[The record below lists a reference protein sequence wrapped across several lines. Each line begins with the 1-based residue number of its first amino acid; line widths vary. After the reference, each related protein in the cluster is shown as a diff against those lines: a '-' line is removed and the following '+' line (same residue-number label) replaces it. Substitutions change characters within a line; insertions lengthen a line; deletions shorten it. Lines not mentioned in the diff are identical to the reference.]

1 MKDTFIIRTEWQE
14 AIFELEPLD
23 RATIFENLF
32 HFHAG
37 NNNLINLKNLTVKLV
52 WKIIEPTLK
61 RTSDAYDRRVETSKE
76 NGKKGGRPITKKKP
90 KKPTKPDSDRKGLD
104 NDRKGKDD
112 EKNII
117 PFGSQ
122 EFIAAWDSFLL
133 SRKQTKKK
141 ITEAAIELIFA
152 DLLEWGEQKSIV
164 ALKNSVKQ
172 GWQGVFEPKQQDM
185 ASSGVKNG
193 FEHLQ
198 GYRPDLH
205 GKQGW
210 KYALSPTGNSITYDR
225 L

>member
-32 HFHAG
+32 HFHSG
-37 NNNLINLKNLTVKLV
+37 NINLINLNNLTVKLV

-76 NGKKGGRPITKKKP
+76 NGKKGGRPIIKKKP
-90 KKPTKPDSDRKGLD
+90 KKPTKPDSDRNGLD
-104 NDRKGKDD
+104 NDMKGKDD
-112 EKNII
+112 ENNNT

-122 EFIAAWDSFLL
+122 EFIAAWNSFLL

-152 DLLEWGEQKSIV
+152 DLREWGEQKSIV

-193 FEHLQ
+193 FEHLK

-205 GKQGW
+205 GKPGF
-210 KYALSPTGNSITYDR
+210 KFNISPTGTAINYDR
-225 L
+225 I